1 MLPGK
6 GWLARLLLFFTN
18 GRQRVIVDAMAFYTK
33 YNTPR
38 CTGTYVRR
46 GCAQWVSASESL
58 DNLEIPKF
66 KSYSA
71 IAIGLE

>member
-6 GWLARLLLFFTN
+6 GWLARLLLLFTN

-38 CTGTYVRR
+38 CTGTYVM
-46 GCAQWVSASESL
+46 GVHSGLAPL
-58 DNLEIPKF
+58 
-66 KSYSA
+66 
-71 IAIGLE
+71 IA